1 MKVICYWG
9 LLILGVFCCVSIGAP
24 KPAIIQDPGLYTV
37 GVKFEH
43 PQQLVVQGHGG
54 PEVLWYTILTVT
66 NRSGGDVDFYP
77 RCELMTD
84 SFEIVSAGRE
94 LPSRVFSQIK
104 RRHKDKYPFLESLEQ
119 SGNKLL
125 EGEDNAKDIAI
136 IWRDFDREAKSVE
149 LFISGLSN
157 ETAVVEFPRTKG
169 SGFAGVQKVYLRK
182 SLQLSY
188 NLRGDPNLRRDVK
201 LTYKSK
207 TWVMR

>member
-1 MKVICYWG
+1 MKVIYYSILLMSG
-9 LLILGVFCCVSIGAP
+9 LFCCVSMGAP

-37 GVKFEH
+37 DVKFEH
-43 PQQLVVQGHGG
+43 PQQLLVQGPGG
-54 PEVLWYTILTVT
+54 PEVLWYTILTIT

-84 SFEIVSAGRE
+84 TFEIVPSGRE
-94 LPSRVFSQIK
+94 LPVGVFARIK

-136 IWRDFDREAKSVE
+136 IWRDFDSEAKSIK
-149 LFISGLSN
+149 LFIGGLSN
-157 ETAVVEFPRTKG
+157 ETAIVEFPRTKAP
-169 SGFAGVQKVYLRK
+169 GFTEAQKVYLRK

-188 NLRGDPNLRRDVK
+188 NLRGDPGLRADVK
-201 LTYKSK
+201 LTYKGK
-207 TWVMR
+207 AWVMR